1 MVENKNEALRY
12 VQENKR
18 IANMEMDLP
27 DYLNHLKKAI
37 LAAPVKKPVFLSNIK
52 ASLIDD
58 PILSA
63 KLMQLSNELKGRDG
77 EDLKSLIKS
86 NESLEIYF

>member
-52 ASLIDD
+52 AQ
-58 PILSA
+58 P
-63 KLMQLSNELKGRDG
+63 NR
-77 EDLKSLIKS
+77 
-86 NESLEIYF
+86 